1 MIDTHCHFDFPP
13 FSDDPAYW
21 IQRSTDAG
29 IRHLIVP
36 AVAKENWDRVAALAA
51 SFSQV
56 SYAVGLHPVWM
67 TSHQDDD
74 IEKLDAFLSESPKG
88 CVAIGECGLDFAI
101 ENANPERQVWFLN
114 EQLKLAEKY
123 RLPVILHC
131 RKAHNELLQ
140 ILNRF
145 PAVKGVLHAFSGS
158 EQVGLNYIRRGF
170 FLGIG
175 GTITYERA
183 NKTRNAVRDLPLD
196 FLVLETDA
204 PDMPVFGYQGEPNLP
219 ERMSLIAQELAR
231 LKSLSVEEIVHV
243 TSQNSTNCFTLNVE
257 KGMFM

>member
-29 IRHLIVP
+29 VRHLIVP
-36 AVAKENWDRVAALAA
+36 AVAKENWGRVAALAA

-67 TSHQDDD
+67 TSHQEDD
-74 IEKLDAFLSESPKG
+74 IEKLDALLSESPKG

-101 ENANPERQVWFLN
+101 ENANPKRQVWFLT
-114 EQLKLAEKY
+114 EQLKLAEKH

-145 PAVKGVLHAFSGS
+145 PDVKGVLHAFSGS
-158 EQVGLNYIRRGF
+158 EQVGFNYIRRGF
-170 FLGIG
+170 LLGIG
-175 GTITYERA
+175 GTITYARA
-183 NKTRNAVRDLPLD
+183 NKTRNAVKRLPLD

-219 ERMSLIAQELAR
+219 ERMILIAQELAR
-231 LKSLSVEEIVHV
+231 LKSLPVEEIIHV
-243 TSQNSTNCFTLNVE
+243 TSQNSTACFTLNDE
-257 KGMFM
+257 NGLFI

>member
-21 IQRSTDAG
+21 VQRSKDTG
-29 IRHLIVP
+29 IQHLIVP
-36 AVAKENWDRVAALAA
+36 AVARENWGRVATLAA
-51 SFSQV
+51 SFPEV
-56 SYAVGLHPVWM
+56 FYAVGLHPVWM
-67 TSHQDDD
+67 ASHHEDD

-101 ENANPERQVWFLN
+101 ENADPERQTWFLT

-123 RLPVILHC
+123 QLPVILHC

-145 PAVKGVLHAFSGS
+145 SGVKGVLHAFSGS
-158 EQVGLNYIRRGF
+158 EQIGLSYIRRGF
-170 FLGIG
+170 LLGIG

-183 NKTRNAVRDLPLD
+183 NKTRNAVKNFPLNA
-196 FLVLETDA
+196 LVLETDA

-219 ERMSLIAQELAR
+219 ERMLLIAQTLAH
-231 LKSLSVEEIVHV
+231 LKHLPVEEIIHV
-243 TSQNSTNCFTLNVE
+243 TSQNSTRYFVLDADYAALD
-257 KGMFM
+257 